1 MNITVPKIL
10 YSVMFLLAL
19 VLNACGPKSENVDG
33 YDSAPSN
40 TFIIEAG
47 SGTESFLSPNTV
59 SGDAITKA
67 ADFYTVFYSTN
78 KVKNDLNAAGEKSY
92 DKANAFILESPHWS
106 KIPGQTIA
114 TSEVGIGMTGDLMR
128 SLGLTPGQPTV
139 LPRSQVTDLINTN
152 VMRLNVCSFT
162 QCNSGQLFYLAM
174 MSYYSGKNVMD
185 FSLVDGSPN
194 SQAVLQ
200 QTQNLVQK
208 IDITTSTDEDAKN
221 KFLENTG
228 EYNAIWTYEPEVA
241 QINFTRV
248 SQGLEPIYMVYV
260 DGTIDAAV
268 TLFFSP
274 YYQLTDED
282 KKDPAKVDSYK
293 ALLDDYNTIAAAFEK
308 DETIRKAIA
317 DSGWRPA
324 QYGAIPSP
332 EVLRAEWGFVL
343 EPQTSTSFAP
353 KYEVAEALNKTYNI
367 IRTPSILIYVDDD
380 SGSMSDPFATT
391 TGRQQLIDSSYFM
404 FGPEAETE
412 FLNASQEDITS
423 VYMFDDDDCIHLGTV
438 KGTET
443 LVLAQQI
450 QSTYLAGNT
459 SMFRCGL
466 KALEEMSQYK
476 PMCETTHKCAIV
488 YMTDGVDNDCGD
500 YNVDTE
506 ECISPND
513 FNLERTRLEL
523 DFVTV
528 YAIPVGAAKLDQIN
542 LINNVDVCEDAMIS
556 TTLMIDC
563 FKKIKGVN

>member
-1 MNITVPKIL
+1 MKNNVPKIFTYVL
-10 YSVMFLLAL
+10 LFVAIVMQ
-19 VLNACGPKSENVDG
+19 ACGASVASSGDG

-47 SGTESFLSPNTV
+47 SGTEGFLSTESNSGEIITNT
-59 SGDAITKA
+59 
-67 ADFYTVFYSTN
+67 ADFFTVFYSTN
-78 KVKNDLNAAGEKSY
+78 KVKNNLNVAGEKNY
-92 DKANAFILESPHWS
+92 DKAHAFILESPHWS

-114 TSEVGIGMTGDLMR
+114 TSEVGLGMTGDLMR
-128 SLGLTPGQPTV
+128 SLGLTPGQPTY
-139 LPRSQVTDLINTN
+139 LPREQVANLINSGA
-152 VMRLNVCSFT
+152 MSLNVCSFT
-162 QCNSGQLFYLAM
+162 QCNSGELFYFAM

-185 FSLVDGSPN
+185 FSLIDGSPE

-208 IDITTSTDEDAKN
+208 INITTSTDEDAKN

-274 YYQLTDED
+274 YYQLTEED
-282 KKDPAKVDSYK
+282 KTDPNKVDSYK
-293 ALLDDYNTIAAAFEK
+293 AILDDYNTIAAAFEK
-308 DETIRKAIA
+308 DEAIRKAIA

-324 QYGAIPSP
+324 QYGATPSP

-353 KYEVAEALNKTYNI
+353 KYEVAEALNKTYTI
-367 IRTPSILIYVDDD
+367 IRKPSILIYVDDD
-380 SGSMSDPFATT
+380 SGSMSDPFAKT
-391 TGRQQLIDSSYFM
+391 TGRQQLIEASYFM
-404 FGPEAETE
+404 FGPESETE
-412 FLNASQEDITS
+412 FLNATDPDITS
-423 VYMFDDDDCIHLGTV
+423 VYMFDDDECRHLGTV
-438 KGTET
+438 EGTQT

-450 QSTYLAGNT
+450 ESTYLAGNT

-466 KALEEMSQYK
+466 QALTEMSNYK
-476 PMCETTHKCAIV
+476 SKCETTHKCAIV
-488 YMTDGVDNDCGD
+488 YMTDGVDNDCPN
-500 YNVDTE
+500 NVDTE
-506 ECISPND
+506 ECITAND
-513 FNLERTRLEL
+513 FNLERTRLGL
-523 DFVTV
+523 DFIGV
-528 YAIPVGAAKLDQIN
+528 YAIPVGSANLNQIN
-542 LINNVDVCEDAMIS
+542 QINNVNVCEDAMIS
-556 TTLMIDC
+556 DDLMIDC